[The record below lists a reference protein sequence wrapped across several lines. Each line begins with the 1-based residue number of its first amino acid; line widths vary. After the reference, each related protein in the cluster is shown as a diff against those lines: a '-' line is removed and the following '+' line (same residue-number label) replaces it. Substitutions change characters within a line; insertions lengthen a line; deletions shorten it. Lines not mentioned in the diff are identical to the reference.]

1 MGNFLVTHFIKN
13 YQDVENSKV
22 YAAYGKL
29 SGIVGILCNII
40 LFLIKLLVGLFSMST
55 AIIADAFNNL
65 SDAISSIINVVSA
78 YLAEKPTDKDHPFGY
93 GRIEYIATLIIAFL
107 VTYIGI
113 QFFRNSIQG
122 ILHPTDLRMNPYL
135 FVFLIFTV
143 IVKLWLFL
151 FNRNLFKRTSNLT
164 MRATSVDS
172 LFDAVTC
179 SITLIS
185 SAVFYLFHINID
197 GVAGLIV
204 SCVVIWN
211 GISIIKDA
219 VNLLLGG
226 PMDEV
231 LNDNIKNLALSCQ
244 GVVGVHDLI
253 VHSYGPGKMMAT
265 IHLEISQKF
274 SLNDAHA
281 IADEVENKVK
291 EEMGIMMVAHID
303 PVELEDKRVLLI
315 HKRLRKILN
324 ILDPVLDYHDLQ
336 VEFEKTQDL
345 ISFDLVLPYD
355 YTEAKAQQTE
365 NQIRELMEEMNRR
378 YQCTI
383 TLDRGHLEQA

>member
-1 MGNFLVTHFIKN
+1 TAFLVKHFIKN
-13 YQDVENSKV
+13 HEEIDNPKV

-29 SGIVGILCNII
+29 SGIVGILWNIV
-40 LFLIKLLVGLFSMST
+40 LFLIKFFVGLFSKST

-65 SDAISSIINVVSA
+65 SDALSSIINVVSA
-78 YLAEKPTDKDHPFGY
+78 YLAEKPIDKKHPFGY

-113 QFFRNSIQG
+113 QFFRNSVDA
-122 ILHPTDLRMNPYL
+122 ILHPKDLRMSSFL

-143 IVKLWLFL
+143 LVKLWLFL
-151 FNRNLFKRTSNLT
+151 FNRNLFTRTNNLT
-164 MRATSVDS
+164 MKATSVDS
-172 LFDAVTC
+172 LFDVITC
-179 SITLIS
+179 TITLIS
-185 SAVFYLFHINID
+185 SAVFYLFRINID
-197 GVAGLIV
+197 GIAGLIV

-231 LNDNIKNLALSCQ
+231 LTDNIKNLALSCN

-253 VHSYGPGKMMAT
+253 VHSYGPGKTMAT
-265 IHLEISQKF
+265 IHLEISQKS
-274 SLNDAHA
+274 SLNDAHS

-291 EEMGIMMVAHID
+291 EETGVMMVAHID

-315 HKRLRKILN
+315 HKRLRRILD
-324 ILDPVLDYHDLQ
+324 ILDPVLEYHDLQ
-336 VEFEKTQDL
+336 VVFEKTEDL

-355 YTEAKAQQTE
+355 YTEEKAVHTE
-365 NQIRELMEEMNRR
+365 KQIKELMEEMNRR
-378 YQCTI
+378 YRCTI
-383 TLDRGHLEQA
+383 VLDRGHLENV